1 MSRFVI
7 LAPAFFLALASPLL
21 EAQAPTESCSV
32 VNSRAT
38 GNCGENGNPNA
49 ATSHL
54 EVRGFMD
61 VRKMAAGATVYAG
74 GKLAVHGQITGPV
87 TVQRGGTL
95 EVNGQVAGPITCRG
109 GAVVIRGQASAV
121 DADSSCS
128 VEIYGQVHSLQARGA
143 KVFVNAGAIVNG
155 QTSEKAIRY

>member
-1 MSRFVI
+1 MSKFVI
-7 LAPAFFLALASPLL
+7 LSSVLCLALVSPLL
-21 EAQAPTESCSV
+21 EAQSPTDSCSV
-32 VNSRAT
+32 VNGRAT

-54 EVRGFMD
+54 EVRGSMT

-74 GKLAVHGQITGPV
+74 GNLAVHGQITGPV
-87 TVQRGGTL
+87 SVQRGGTL
-95 EVNGQVAGPITCRG
+95 MVNGQVAGPITCRG
-109 GAVVIRGQASAV
+109 GTVVIRGQASAL

-128 VEIYGQVHSLQARGA
+128 VEIYGQVHALQARGA

-155 QTSEKAIRY
+155 KVSEKAIRN